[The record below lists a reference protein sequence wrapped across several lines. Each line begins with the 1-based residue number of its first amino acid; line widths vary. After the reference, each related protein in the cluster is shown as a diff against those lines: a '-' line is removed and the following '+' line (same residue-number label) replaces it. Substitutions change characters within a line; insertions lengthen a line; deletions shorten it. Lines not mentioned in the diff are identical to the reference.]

1 MESLEAHADQGQGV
15 VARVAEAQM
24 EHGMRLADR
33 QTRLVVPEDRQP
45 GVPAVEA
52 RAGHALANHET
63 KQGEQAGQP
72 GQEPS
77 AVVSAVEARAC
88 QGLTVLVDSLAIE
101 ALAAPA
107 RFQWRAGVASV
118 RSFSH
123 RERNPEKRQVHCL
136 RLPHNWCR
144 SAGLRRARPRNG
156 RKHGYASPT
165 YYFAFLGLL
174 IASLSKRCEAR
185 LFEYGSLSEHKEN
198 LMNNYI
204 YNVPASNLGNLQ
216 SLG

>member
-24 EHGMRLADR
+24 EHGMRLI
-33 QTRLVVPEDRQP
+33 VPEDRQP

-156 RKHGYASPT
+156 RKDGYASPT
-165 YYFAFLGLL
+165 YYLAFLGLL
-174 IASLSKRCEAR
+174 IASLSTQCEAR
-185 LFEYGSLSEHKEN
+185 VFEYCSLPEPKGTSLSK
-198 LMNNYI
+198 YI
-204 YNVPASNLGNLQ
+204 YKLPQSNVGIMRIL
-216 SLG
+216 

>member
-1 MESLEAHADQGQGV
+1 MEPLEAHADQGQGV

-24 EHGMRLADR
+24 EHGMRLVER
-33 QTRLVVPEDRQP
+33 QTSLVVPEDRQP
-45 GVPAVEA
+45 GVLVPAGHRREAGVPAVET

-77 AVVSAVEARAC
+77 AVVPAVEAWAC
-88 QGLTVLVDSLAIE
+88 QGLTVLADSLANE

-123 RERNPEKRQVHCL
+123 RERNPEKRQVQCL

-174 IASLSKRCEAR
+174 IASLSKRCEAW

-198 LMNNYI
+198 LMNN
-204 YNVPASNLGNLQ
+204 
-216 SLG
+216 